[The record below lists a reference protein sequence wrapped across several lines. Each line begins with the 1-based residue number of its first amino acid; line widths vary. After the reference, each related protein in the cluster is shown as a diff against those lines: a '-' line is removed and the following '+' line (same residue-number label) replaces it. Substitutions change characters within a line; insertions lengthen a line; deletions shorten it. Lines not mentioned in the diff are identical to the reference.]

1 MYVCFYWAHTYG
13 NSYHKILKNQVL
25 LAFVPS
31 ASELWPVTDTQA
43 ILPIICILNYKN
55 QYANINSTVMVD
67 LTKKGEMPLF
77 YTLA

>member
-1 MYVCFYWAHTYG
+1 M
-13 NSYHKILKNQVL
+13 
-25 LAFVPS
+25 PS

-55 QYANINSTVMVD
+55 QYSNINSTVMVD
-67 LTKKGEMPLF
+67 LTKKKGEMLSF